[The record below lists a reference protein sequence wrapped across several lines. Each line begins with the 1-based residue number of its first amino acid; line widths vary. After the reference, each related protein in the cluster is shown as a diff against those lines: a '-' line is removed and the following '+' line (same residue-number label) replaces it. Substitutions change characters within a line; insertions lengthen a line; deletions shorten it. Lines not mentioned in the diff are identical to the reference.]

1 MPVKRLALI
10 LLLFAP
16 FTYAQDDFLAKQYF
30 NDGEYEKAVVFYE
43 SLVNRHPR
51 RTDYFEGLIACYQQ
65 LEQYKKAEE
74 LILEKITSDRPYPT
88 IYIEL
93 GYNYRL
99 QNQPE
104 MAEEYYQ
111 IALKSID
118 ENPNFGY
125 GVGFRFQRYAL
136 LDYALKAYA
145 RAMELNPEL
154 DYNFQ
159 MARIYGEQG
168 NVEKMFDSYLELILT
183 GKTSK
188 ANVLRNID
196 SFITSDPTNENNI
209 LLKKILLLKAQRNPD
224 LLWNELLSW
233 LFVQQKQYL
242 SAFSQEKAI
251 YKRADGRSLQRMEG
265 LGGVALDNN
274 AIEDAKLIFEYI
286 EKNSIDPVTRLN
298 AQLHLIDI
306 ALIDASNKELLA
318 VEERFKKLM
327 GDYGYQAE
335 TLQLQI
341 AYANFLTFKA
351 DRPKEAQDILK
362 RTLELP
368 LARYPESYVKLAL
381 GDILV
386 FDQKFNEALIL
397 FTQVQKNLKNDVL
410 GQDAR
415 FKVAQ
420 TSFYKG
426 DFEWALT
433 QLKVLRGSTSQL
445 IANDA
450 MQLSLLISDNSLE
463 DSTQTALKKYARAD
477 LLAYQNKTE
486 EAIALFN
493 DILEN
498 HKGEKIEDEALLKQ
512 GELFEK
518 QKRYEAAEYNYIKI
532 VEFYGN
538 DILADDAHFA
548 LEELYR
554 TVLNNNQKAMEHYE
568 SIIYNYQDSYYF
580 PQARK
585 NFRILRGDSIN

>member
-1 MPVKRLALI
+1 MKRLILI
-10 LLLFAP
+10 LFISQIA
-16 FTYAQDDFLAKQYF
+16 FGQEDFLAKQYF

-43 SLVNRHPR
+43 NLVKQHPR
-51 RTDYFEGLIACYQQ
+51 RSDYFEGLVACYQQ
-65 LEQYKKAEE
+65 LEQYQKAETF
-74 LILEKITSDRPYPT
+74 LLQKIETGNPYPT

-99 QNQPE
+99 QKQPE
-104 MAEEYYQ
+104 EAELFYQ
-111 IALKSID
+111 RALMSIE
-118 ENPNFGY
+118 ENPNYGY

-136 LDYALKAYA
+136 LDYALKAYG

-168 NVEKMFDSYLELILT
+168 DVERMFDSYLELILR

-188 ANVLRNID
+188 ANVLRNIE
-196 SFITSDPTNENNI
+196 SFINADPENENNI
-209 LLKKILLLKAQRNPD
+209 LLKKILLQKAQRNPD

-233 LFVQQKQYL
+233 LFVQQNQFS
-242 SAFSQEKAI
+242 SAFVQEKAI
-251 YKRADGRSLQRMEG
+251 YRRADGSSLQRMEG
-265 LGGVALDNN
+265 LGGVALEND
-274 AIEDAKLIFEYI
+274 AIDEAKVIFGFI
-286 EKNSIDPVTRLN
+286 EKNANNPVTRLN
-298 AQLHLIDI
+298 AQLNLIDI
-306 ALIDASNKELLA
+306 DLIDAKERDLQA
-318 VEERFKKLM
+318 VAGRFNELM
-327 GDYGYQAE
+327 SIYGYQPE
-335 TLQLQI
+335 TMQLQI
-341 AYANFLTFKA
+341 AYANFLTFRQDNPA
-351 DRPKEAQDILK
+351 EAEKVLNK
-362 RTLELP
+362 TLDLS
-368 LARYPESYVKLAL
+368 LARFPEAYVKLAL

-386 FDQKFNEALIL
+386 FDQKFNQALIL
-397 FTQVQKNLKNDVL
+397 FTQVQRSLKNDVL
-410 GQDAR
+410 GQEAR
-415 FKVAQ
+415 YKVAQ

-426 DFEWALT
+426 DFEWAFT

-486 EAIALFN
+486 EAISLLD
-493 DILEN
+493 DILLN

-512 GELFEK
+512 GSLLEQL
-518 QKRYEAAEYNYIKI
+518 KRYDAAEYNYIKI
-532 VEFYGN
+532 VEFYST
-538 DILADDAHFA
+538 DIFADDAHFA
-548 LEELYR
+548 LGELYR
-554 TVLNNNQKAMEHYE
+554 NVLANPQKAMEHYE